1 MSSGILKVASFN
13 LIFLWNS
20 FKAHHATIRKVFARA
35 RARVCARWGGGE
47 GVYSFLFVKIPLC
60 ITPAVFNAQEEKSF
74 SGK

>member
-35 RARVCARWGGGE
+35 CVCALGSGE
-47 GVYSFLFVKIPLC
+47 GVYSFLFVKFLY
-60 ITPAVFNAQEEKSF
+60 V
-74 SGK
+74 

>member
-20 FKAHHATIRKVFARA
+20 FKAHHATIRKNVRA
-35 RARVCARWGGGE
+35 RARVCVCVGEGGGSLLIPFCK
-47 GVYSFLFVKIPLC
+47 VPLC

>member
-1 MSSGILKVASFN
+1 MSSGILKVASLN

-35 RARVCARWGGGE
+35 RARVCVGEGGGSLLIPFCK
-47 GVYSFLFVKIPLC
+47 VPLC

>member
-1 MSSGILKVASFN
+1 MSSGILKVASFS

-35 RARVCARWGGGE
+35 RVCVCVGEGGG
-47 GVYSFLFVKIPLC
+47 SLLIPFCKVPLS